1 MGDPDADEENA
12 VLKAE
17 QDAQVKA
24 LHCLFLID
32 LAICLHSHNTV
43 LYLMPILRLERIPVA
58 MLLFYRLLL
67 LILGNIEV
75 IVLSIHLVPCNS
87 LLALT
92 FYHFFLLSG
101 KLDKAAVLKAICA
114 GFQET
119 TEPAVCLSEGII
131 RVSCD
136 N

>member
-1 MGDPDADEENA
+1 MRLIIDQLNQEIMVDWFLLIICDIFLTGIDLKKINQCMGDPDADEENA

-67 LILGNIEV
+67 LIIGNIEV
-75 IVLSIHLVPCNS
+75 SFLSNHVVR
-87 LLALT
+87 
-92 FYHFFLLSG
+92 H
-101 KLDKAAVLKAICA
+101 V
-114 GFQET
+114 
-119 TEPAVCLSEGII
+119 
-131 RVSCD
+131 VS
-136 N
+136 